1 MTKRLLSI
9 LLCALMAAPTLSL
22 GEPARVPPAPTA
34 ATTALPH
41 LQDAAFRAGVSTSRD
56 VFLADLERTDSDAA
70 APQSNRELRTI
81 CLANCER
88 ELQQCE
94 SDRRAGVHTK
104 NCAAILDACTD
115 VCWARWP
122 APPPE
127 SEEDLTW
134 VWILG
139 IAAAA
144 FVYWLVA
151 SQEAAFDEIGSSPIS
166 EPIAR

>member
-1 MTKRLLSI
+1 MFRKLVSIVLCSLL
-9 LLCALMAAPTLSL
+9 AAPTLSI
-22 GEPARVPPAPTA
+22 GEPARVSTPSTTTTA
-34 ATTALPH
+34 AVPH
-41 LQDAAFRAGVSTSRD
+41 LPDAAFRAGISASRD
-56 VFLADLERTDSDAA
+56 VFPPDAA

-127 SEEDLTW
+127 PEEDWTW
-134 VWILG
+134 FWILG

-144 FVYWLVA
+144 FVYWLVE

-166 EPIAR
+166 EPIAH